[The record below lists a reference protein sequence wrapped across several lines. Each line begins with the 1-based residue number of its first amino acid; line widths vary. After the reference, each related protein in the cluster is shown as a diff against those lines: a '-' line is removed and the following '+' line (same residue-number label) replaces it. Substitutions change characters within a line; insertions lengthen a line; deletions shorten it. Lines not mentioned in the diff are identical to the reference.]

1 MLFTS
6 ANYFIFLAI
15 VFFVYCLLSRRR
27 VPVLF
32 LLLASYY
39 FYALWNV
46 RFLALVV
53 LLSTTDF
60 LLALGIGRSN
70 SLSIRKLL
78 VTVSVVVDV
87 GVLFIFKY
95 FNFFSASL
103 TELMQKS
110 GWQVHSYVLDNLA
123 LPLGLSFITFR
134 SLSYVI
140 DVYRRQLEPT
150 TRYFDYLTF
159 VAFFPAVI
167 AGSIARAR
175 DVLPQFRERPAITS
189 R

>member
-1 MLFTS
+1 MFVDVEFGWPTKNMLFTS

-60 LLALGIGRSN
+60 LLALGIGTLELWRIQTHRSA
-70 SLSIRKLL
+70 LQGAFAPGQPKLATGFDL
-78 VTVSVVVDV
+78 RETPLLGHSFGQPLRPVALHDIAYRDDESSR
-87 GVLFIFKY
+87 
-95 FNFFSASL
+95 SASP
-103 TELMQKS
+103 S
-110 GWQVHSYVLDNLA
+110 A
-123 LPLGLSFITFR
+123 P
-134 SLSYVI
+134 
-140 DVYRRQLEPT
+140 
-150 TRYFDYLTF
+150 
-159 VAFFPAVI
+159 
-167 AGSIARAR
+167 
-175 DVLPQFRERPAITS
+175 
-189 R
+189 